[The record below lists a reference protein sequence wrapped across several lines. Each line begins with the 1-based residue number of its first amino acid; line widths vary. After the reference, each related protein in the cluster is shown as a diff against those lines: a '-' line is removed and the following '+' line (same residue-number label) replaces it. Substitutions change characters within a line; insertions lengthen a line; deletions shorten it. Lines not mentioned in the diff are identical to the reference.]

1 MRKKL
6 FIAAIA
12 AMCFSCTACGFE
24 SDFPEQQEEVKEE
37 TKKEMPVETEPEE
50 TPQVN
55 EIEIVELPSVDA
67 PSYLEFASEEIAKFY
82 NELWEPQG
90 TYVVYPWEAIPIY
103 EGYTFLVRYQQS
115 DEEIMEEGEIPVE
128 STHVLDVFVNE
139 TTGEVIDFVGA
150 PPWQMAQP
158 PEEVAA
164 ATAQGKE
171 LEELILQSPWKVFYV
186 TDKEGNEL
194 ALTDVFGENLEN
206 CNSLTFSFAENGM
219 TFDFTLSGVTHGPDG
234 GYWGDYYCQKNEV
247 LLQVQG
253 SEEDIWLKMQRCE
266 MHYGEKSIPVLRLNG
281 TVSDGSGG
289 ERECV
294 MYFAHEE
301 SADAF

>member
-6 FIAAIA
+6 LIAAIA

-24 SDFPEQQEEVKEE
+24 SDLPEQQEEVKEE
-37 TKKEMPVETEPEE
+37 AKKE

-115 DEEIMEEGEIPVE
+115 DEEIMEEEEIPVE

-158 PEEVAA
+158 PEGVAE

-186 TDKEGNEL
+186 TDTEGNEL
-194 ALTDVFGENLEN
+194 ALTDVFGEDLEN

-219 TFDFTLSGVTHGPDG
+219 TFDFTLSGVTHGTDG
-234 GYWGDYYCQKNEV
+234 GYWGGYYCQKNEV
-247 LLQVQG
+247 FLQAQG

-281 TVSDGSGG
+281 TVSDGLGG